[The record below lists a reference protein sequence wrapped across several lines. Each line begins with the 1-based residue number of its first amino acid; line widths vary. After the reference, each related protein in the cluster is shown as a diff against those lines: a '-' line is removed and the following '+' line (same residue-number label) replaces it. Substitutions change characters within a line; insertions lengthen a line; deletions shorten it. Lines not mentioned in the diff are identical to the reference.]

1 MPSPDFS
8 TLLTAFAAAFAASL
22 LLTPI
27 ARRVALAVG
36 AVAIP
41 KHDRWNRR
49 TIPLLGGAAVW
60 TAVMAAAAFTGIL
73 GPQTMALAISGGFM
87 AVVGIV
93 DDFLHLKPS
102 TKLTAQIASACFLVL
117 VGVTVHWTPS
127 PIANALI
134 TIAWMVGV
142 TNAINLLDNMDGLCA
157 GVVGIAAAG
166 FALSGAAPLPST
178 AYSAAIAGACA
189 AFLVYNFNPASIFMG
204 DGGSLFLGSSLATLA
219 VIGEQYGATGI
230 GSSVAVPALLLLIP
244 LFDTVFVT
252 VSRKL
257 SARAASRGGLDHTS
271 HRLVAMGFSE
281 RTAVLLLYLLSA
293 VGGALAVALRLARLP
308 ETPVVLGLLLL
319 VVGLMGIHLARVKVY
334 GNGED
339 FSLLRDQPYTPLLIE
354 MTYKRRVFE
363 VLLDL
368 ALVTFSYYTAYVIRF
383 DTQFDEYY
391 DLLVRSLPIVIAVQL
406 VSFFVVGVYRP
417 VWRYFSASDITT
429 YLRGVLAG
437 TVTSVLVLLYLYRF
451 EGYSR
456 GVFIIYAMMLG
467 VLLVGSRASFRIL
480 ADVASR
486 HGVGDDGAII
496 CGAGDRGALLVR
508 ELRNNPRY
516 EFRPVCFVD
525 DDPSKQGRRIMGVPV
540 AGGIDDLDAAIR
552 SYEPTVVIVSTDKLR
567 RERLDEIRRVC
578 ARHETR
584 LLHLD
589 FQLREIDVHP
599 PRAAAS
605 R

>member
-1 MPSPDFS
+1 
-8 TLLTAFAAAFAASL
+8 
-22 LLTPI
+22 
-27 ARRVALAVG
+27 
-36 AVAIP
+36 
-41 KHDRWNRR
+41 
-49 TIPLLGGAAVW
+49 
-60 TAVMAAAAFTGIL
+60 
-73 GPQTMALAISGGFM
+73 
-87 AVVGIV
+87 
-93 DDFLHLKPS
+93 
-102 TKLTAQIASACFLVL
+102 
-117 VGVTVHWTPS
+117 
-127 PIANALI
+127 
-134 TIAWMVGV
+134 
-142 TNAINLLDNMDGLCA
+142 
-157 GVVGIAAAG
+157 
-166 FALSGAAPLPST
+166 
-178 AYSAAIAGACA
+178 
-189 AFLVYNFNPASIFMG
+189 
-204 DGGSLFLGSSLATLA
+204 
-219 VIGEQYGATGI
+219 
-230 GSSVAVPALLLLIP
+230 
-244 LFDTVFVT
+244 
-252 VSRKL
+252 
-257 SARAASRGGLDHTS
+257 
-271 HRLVAMGFSE
+271 
-281 RTAVLLLYLLSA
+281 VLLLYQLSA

-486 HGVGDDGAII
+486 HGVGANGAII

-516 EFRPVCFVD
+516 EFRAVCFVD
-525 DDPSKQGRRIMGVPV
+525 DDPSKQGRRIMGVSV

-552 SYEPTVVIVSTDKLR
+552 SYEASVVIVSTDQLR

-589 FQLREIDVHP
+589 FQLREIDVEP